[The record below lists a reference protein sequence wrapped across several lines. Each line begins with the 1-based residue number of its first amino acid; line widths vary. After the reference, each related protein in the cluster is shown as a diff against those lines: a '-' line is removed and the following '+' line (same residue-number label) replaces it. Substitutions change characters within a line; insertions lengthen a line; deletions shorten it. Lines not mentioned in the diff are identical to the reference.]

1 MKNSYC
7 FSTFSAFSENFHENN
22 NKHYMKKNKRKTKDF
37 YTIDPDLFERF
48 VQIIESEQLN
58 KSKVIEK
65 LISSWVGGKCV

>member
-1 MKNSYC
+1 
-7 FSTFSAFSENFHENN
+7 
-22 NKHYMKKNKRKTKDF
+22 MKKKGRKTKDF

-65 LISSWVGGKCV
+65 LIRSWVEGGCV